1 MKNKHRHVHQ
11 QFSHGTVLRSTE
23 ASLQATAKDT
33 TKDAQVRT
41 PSRSEREQMGSQPA
55 RQKGKQINKTGCK
68 KHRETRNGQVTNQK
82 TKELGQRNKPD
93 VAATNL

>member
-1 MKNKHRHVHQ
+1 MRNAHRRAQ
-11 QFSHGTVLRSTE
+11 QKFSHGTVLRSTE
-23 ASLQATAKDT
+23 ASLQATATDT
-33 TKDAQVRT
+33 AKDAQVRT

-93 VAATNL
+93 VATTYL